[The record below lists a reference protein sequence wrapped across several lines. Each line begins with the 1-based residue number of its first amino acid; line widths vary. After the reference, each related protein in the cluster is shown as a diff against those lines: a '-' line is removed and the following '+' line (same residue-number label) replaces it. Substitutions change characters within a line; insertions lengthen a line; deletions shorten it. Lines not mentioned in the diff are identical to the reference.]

1 MVLNKHNQSFYQ
13 EVLYRKR
20 QNFLCL
26 QTLSENFNLFYFSLL
41 FVRFLFIL
49 NAVPL
54 GTELS
59 KALIT
64 FGVRI

>member
-1 MVLNKHNQSFYQ
+1 MVLNKHNQPFYQ

-26 QTLSENFNLFYFSLL
+26 QTLFENFNLFYFSLL

-59 KALIT
+59 KTLIT